1 MGILSGMANLGLGN
15 LTNADIYAD
24 EEKEA
29 KAAAAAEKAA
39 AKVQEKDLV
48 YDKTCECPVCGGKF
62 VSKIMKS
69 GKAKLLHADQDLRP
83 VYEGID
89 ATKYD
94 VLMCTNCGNTSLTRF
109 FATTTSTQ
117 GKLIK
122 ENISKSVKIPA
133 FSEETY
139 SYEDAMVQYQLA
151 LACAVVKRAKASE
164 KAYICL
170 KSAWLLRGYAE
181 YLEHD
186 GEYEGNR
193 TSKINELK
201 KNEDEYLLNSY
212 NGFVEARQTENFP
225 MCGMD
230 EITIDFLIAVLA
242 TRFKKFDVAG
252 KLVASILTST
262 VANSRTKDK
271 ARELKEQILAE
282 LKKK

>member
-1 MGILSGMANLGLGN
+1 MGIMSGMANLGLGN
-15 LTNADIYAD
+15 LTNADIFAD
-24 EEKEA
+24 EEKEKAAEAA
-29 KAAAAAEKAA
+29 KA
-39 AKVQEKDLV
+39 VVQIQEKDLV
-48 YDKTCECPVCGGKF
+48 YDKTCECPVCGTKF

-69 GKAKLLHADQDLRP
+69 GKAKLLHSDQDLRP

-89 ATKYD
+89 AAKYD
-94 VLMCTNCGNTSLTRF
+94 VLMCTGCGNTALTRF
-109 FATTTSTQ
+109 FAGTTSTQ

-122 ENISKSVKIPA
+122 ENISKNVKIPV
-133 FSEETY
+133 FSGEIY

-151 LACAVVKRAKASE
+151 LACAMVKRAKNSE

-181 YLEHD
+181 YLEQGGD
-186 GEYEGNR
+186 YEGDRAAKCKELR
-193 TSKINELK
+193 T
-201 KNEDEYLLNSY
+201 NEDEYLLNAY

-242 TRFKKFDVAG
+242 TRFKKYDVAG

-271 ARELKEQILAE
+271 ARELKEQILAG
-282 LKKK
+282 LKTK